1 MSMADELERE
11 IDIDIGGIFAA
22 LWRKRVRLLL
32 FGLIAAVLT
41 FFVLQMLSPKYK
53 SETQILIESR
63 NRDFAGD
70 NRGNSE
76 QSRALLDQEGIASQ
90 VQVITSRDV
99 ARAVINRLGLAK
111 MPEFDTA
118 LTPSGVSDILAMFGL
133 INNPL
138 NISPEERVLKQFYK
152 NLKVSQ
158 ISRSRVIAIEFVSKD
173 QSLAASVP
181 NAIADEYLRL
191 QREAKQGINI
201 DEAAALEPQINQL
214 RNKVRLAEAKV
225 ADYRS
230 SSDLLMGRNNASLA
244 TQQLSEMSTELSR
257 VRSERAEAEAKVAS
271 IKSVLNSGASIDS
284 ISDVLS
290 APLIQRLRER
300 QVNLRSQIADLS
312 ATLLSAHPRIKALK
326 SQLANL
332 DQQIRSEAK
341 KILSSLKN
349 DANVARSREKSL
361 LANLNNLKAESA
373 RVGEDQVELR
383 ALEREATAQRELL
396 QTYLRRF
403 REASSKQG
411 QNFLVADARII
422 SRATI
427 PSESFF
433 PKVLPIVISAF
444 VGTILVSAMFIL
456 ASALA
461 SARPQRMAAAMP
473 MPVADAME
481 VQDEAPSVDNTQPA
495 SAVSQGQTDSGAAIA
510 AKSISMLGKARVAL
524 LSPEGEVG
532 SEGSVLLAR
541 YLAAGGASVI
551 VIDMTGAGA
560 SSLAMIGPHTLPGIK
575 DLLAGEAS
583 FSDVIHSDNSSRA
596 HIIPTGAAS
605 AEVAAQAGDRLYM
618 VFDAL
623 EDTYD
628 YVIIDCGAA
637 DVAGLSKISKANTI
651 NVINAIDENNP
662 AVRMAADMLVHA
674 GFRKPLTIH
683 PTEQERQIMGNV
695 AA

>member
-1 MSMADELERE
+1 MSMANELERDM
-11 IDIDIGGIFAA
+11 DIDIGGVFGA
-22 LWRKRVRLLL
+22 LWARRARLALY
-32 FGLIAAVLT
+32 GLIAAVLT
-41 FFVLQMLSPKYK
+41 FFVLQLLSPKYK

-63 NRDFAGD
+63 SRDFSSD
-70 NRGNSE
+70 TRGNVE
-76 QSRALLDQEGIASQ
+76 QYRTLLDQEGIASQ

-111 MPEFDTA
+111 LPEFDTA
-118 LTPSGVSDILAMFGL
+118 LTPSGVSDILAVFGL

-152 NLKVSQ
+152 NLTVSQ
-158 ISRSRVIAIEFVSKD
+158 VPRSRVIAIEFVSKD
-173 QSLAASVP
+173 QSLAALIP
-181 NAIADEYLRL
+181 NAIADEYLRI
-191 QREAKQGINI
+191 QQAAKQGINTE
-201 DEAAALEPQINQL
+201 EAAALEPQINRL
-214 RNKVRLAEAKV
+214 RGKVRSAEGKV
-225 ADYRS
+225 ASYRS
-230 SSDLLMGRNNASLA
+230 SSDLLMGDNNATLA
-244 TQQLSEMSTELSR
+244 SQQLSEMSTELSR

-271 IKSVLNSGASIDS
+271 VRSVLKSGASIDS

-312 ATLLSAHPRIKALK
+312 ATLLPAHPRIKSIK

-332 DQQIRSEAK
+332 DQQVRNEAT
-341 KILSSLKN
+341 KILRSLRN
-349 DANVARSREKSL
+349 DASVARSREKSL
-361 LANLNNLKAESA
+361 IANLNNLKAESA

-403 REASSKQG
+403 REAISKQG
-411 QNFLVADARII
+411 QNFLAADARII

-433 PKVLPIVISAF
+433 PKVLPLVIAAF
-444 VGTILVSAMFIL
+444 VGTILVSAMFVL
-456 ASALA
+456 AAALA
-461 SARPQRMAAAMP
+461 SARPQRMMLP
-473 MPVADAME
+473 MPVADAEPIEELQVAPE
-481 VQDEAPSVDNTQPA
+481 VANLQPVA
-495 SAVSQGQTDSGAAIA
+495 GNIKDRSDSGAAIA
-510 AKSISMLGKARVAL
+510 AKSISMLGKARVAM

-541 YLAAGGASVI
+541 YLGAGGASVI
-551 VIDMTGAGA
+551 VVDMTGAGA
-560 SSLAMIGPHTLPGIK
+560 SSLAMTGPHSLPGIK

-596 HIIPTGAAS
+596 HIIPTGTAS
-605 AEVAAQAGDRLYM
+605 AEVAAMAGDRLIM
-618 VFDAL
+618 VFEAL

-637 DVAGLSKISKANTI
+637 DVAGLSKVSKPNTI
-651 NVINAIDENNP
+651 NVINAMDENNP
-662 AVRMAADMLVHA
+662 SVRMAADMLVHA
-674 GFRKPLTIH
+674 GFRKPLIIH
-683 PTEQERQIMGNV
+683 PTDHERQIMGNV